1 MEEGKKLAA
10 TIGKL
15 EQVNKK
21 YKKSNQQ
28 YIEEVKLKNNGKNL
42 GLNEKIDE
50 LNKSIKQLTSD
61 NLLLTKNIKEL
72 EINASKLAEVQ
83 ERVNSQFQMQLTIV
97 TNENSDLK
105 YKNQNIDI
113 ENQKIMSRLK
123 EFENDLES
131 YKNQYIGNEKV

>member
-1 MEEGKKLAA
+1 MAA